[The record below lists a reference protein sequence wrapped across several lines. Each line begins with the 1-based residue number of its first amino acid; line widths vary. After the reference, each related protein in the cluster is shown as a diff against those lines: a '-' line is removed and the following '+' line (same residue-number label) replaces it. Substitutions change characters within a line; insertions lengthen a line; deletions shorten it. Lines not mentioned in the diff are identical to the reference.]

1 MRYLPYV
8 LTLLTSSTL
17 LFVVQPMVGRM
28 IQPVLGGTPA
38 VWNTALL
45 FFQALLLAGYIYA
58 HLTTRWLGT
67 RRQALLHLVV
77 MFVGLLFL
85 PIAFEAPTDPTSL
98 EQPILWIIAAL
109 GIGVGWPFFVVST
122 SAPLLQKW
130 FSTIDHRHAADPY
143 HLYAASN
150 AGSLLALVAYPLII
164 EPNIGLDAQATLWTV
179 AYLVLCSAVALCAAV
194 LWSSPARDDEGDD
207 GAMPPRSGRPVCWKR
222 RARWVTWAFIPSS
235 LMLAVT
241 TRITTEIAPVP
252 LLWLPPLALYLLSF
266 IFAFSRQ
273 SWVPDGLCKWS
284 IAPALVVGGLLVA
297 TDARAPLFAVTA
309 AYLGVLFAV
318 SIVVHGLLAEDR
330 PHTEALTEF
339 YCWISVGGVLGGLF
353 NALLAP
359 VVFDRL
365 LETPLTLAVAALAI
379 PASLYTRRAIRGT
392 VVIALIAAG
401 IGIAL
406 GIDNAHFDDLWGIA
420 LLAVLALAIAAVAI
434 RFPRTTGVAIAAAM
448 AIVSGVKMVSS
459 SPALLQERSFFGTH
473 RVEVSADQNYHV
485 LYHGQTIHGAQA
497 RPQDLRQIP
506 LTYYYVEGPLG
517 EVFEVLNERPP
528 RHPVAAI
535 GLGTGSIASYTAPQ
549 QRMDFFEI
557 DPVVAS
563 IANDEAYFDY
573 LHDCP
578 GDCRVTIGDG
588 RQLIEA
594 ADDNQYELVVVD
606 AFSSSAIPLHLLT
619 REAVESYLHAIRP
632 DGIVAIHISSPH
644 FNLEAPLA
652 QIADDLGIAARIQRH
667 QVDDSDPLYDY
678 FINSSEWVVI
688 AGSDAAVGAIA
699 DSDDWERLESPD
711 ELVSWTDDYANL
723 VDILR

>member
-8 LTLLTSSTL
+8 LTLLTSSAL

-28 IQPVLGGTPA
+28 IQPMLGGTPA

-45 FFQALLLAGYIYA
+45 FFQALLLGGYIYA

-67 RRQALLHLVV
+67 RRQALLHLAV

-85 PIAFEAPTDPTSL
+85 PIAFEAPTDPASL
-98 EQPILWIIAAL
+98 EQPILWIIVAL
-109 GIGVGWPFFVVST
+109 GVGVGWPFFVVST

-130 FSTIDHRHAADPY
+130 FSTIDHHHAADPY

-150 AGSLLALVAYPLII
+150 AGSLLALVAYPFVI
-164 EPNIGLDAQATLWTV
+164 EPNIGLDAQATLWTA

-194 LWSSPARDDEGDD
+194 LWRSPTRDDDGDD
-207 GAMPPRSGRPVCWKR
+207 TKLPPHSGRPVCWR
-222 RARWVTWAFIPSS
+222 RRVRWLMWAFIPSS

-252 LLWLPPLALYLLSF
+252 LLWIPPLALYLLSF

-273 SWVPDGLCKWS
+273 NWVPGEPWKWLM
-284 IAPALVVGGLLVA
+284 APALVAGSLLVI
-297 TDARAPLFAVTA
+297 TDARDPLIAVTV
-309 AYLGVLFAV
+309 AYLAVLFAV
-318 SIVVHGLLAEDR
+318 CIAFHGLLAEDR

-339 YCWISVGGVLGGLF
+339 YCWLSVGGVLGGLF
-353 NALLAP
+353 NALMAP
-359 VVFDRL
+359 VIFDRL
-365 LETPLTLAVAALAI
+365 LETPLTLIVAALAI
-379 PASLYTRRAIRGT
+379 PASIYCRRAIRWT
-392 VVIALIAAG
+392 IIIAVVVAA
-401 IGIAL
+401 IGLAL
-406 GIDNAHFDDLWGIA
+406 GLDNPYFDDIWGTA
-420 LLAVLALAIAAVAI
+420 LLAVLAIGIAVVAL
-434 RFPRTTGVAIAAAM
+434 RFPRKTGVAIAAA
-448 AIVSGVKMVSS
+448 ITITSGVKIASS

-473 RVEVSADQNYHV
+473 RVEVSTDQNYHV

-497 RPQDLRQIP
+497 RPEELRQIP

-517 EVFEVLNERPP
+517 DIFDVLDERPR

-535 GLGTGSIASYTAPQ
+535 GLGAGSIASYTAPQ

-557 DPVVAS
+557 DPVVKS
-563 IANDEAYFDY
+563 IATDEAYFDY
-573 LHDCP
+573 LRDCR

-588 RQLIEA
+588 RRLIEA
-594 ADDNQYELVVVD
+594 SDDNQYELVVVD

-632 DGIVAIHISSPH
+632 DGLVAIHVSSPH

-652 QIADDLGIAARIQRH
+652 QIADELGIAARIRRH
-667 QVDDSDPLYDY
+667 RVDDSDPLYDY
-678 FINSSEWVVI
+678 FINSSEWVVL
-688 AGSDAAVGAIA
+688 AGSDDALGFVA
-699 DSDDWERLESPD
+699 DNDNWDRLEAPD
-711 ELVSWTDDYANL
+711 DLVSWTDDYANI
-723 VDILR
+723 VDILD